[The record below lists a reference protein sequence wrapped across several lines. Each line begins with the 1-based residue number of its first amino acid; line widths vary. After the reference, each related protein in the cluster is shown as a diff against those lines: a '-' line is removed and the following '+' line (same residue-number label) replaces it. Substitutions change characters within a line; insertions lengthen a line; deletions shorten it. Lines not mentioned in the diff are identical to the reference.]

1 MAITTTGQLLRPG
14 RALYEQ
20 RRLYGS
26 NKKGAKKGKGSSK
39 KESEADEDSSPAEMT
54 LDMDKMA
61 EQMERSVGRL
71 AEELQAV
78 RAGRANPAILN
89 SVRVLLKGGSAPL
102 TDLAMVAVKDAQHLI
117 VIPNDTDTL
126 RPIETSI
133 RSADLGLNPRTEKDT
148 VIVPVPKS
156 TKESREKLLKSLGAM
171 AESARVHVRKHRQDA
186 MKRLKADGKQGMS
199 QDEIRTWEKDIQT
212 ATDKFAAKIEDQLKA
227 KQREI
232 ERA

>member
-1 MAITTTGQLLRPG
+1 
-14 RALYEQ
+14 
-20 RRLYGS
+20 
-26 NKKGAKKGKGSSK
+26 
-39 KESEADEDSSPAEMT
+39 
-54 LDMDKMA
+54 
-61 EQMERSVGRL
+61 
-71 AEELQAV
+71 
-78 RAGRANPAILN
+78 
-89 SVRVLLKGGSAPL
+89 
-102 TDLAMVAVKDAQHLI
+102 
-117 VIPNDTDTL
+117 
-126 RPIETSI
+126 TSI

-186 MKRLKADGKQGMS
+186 MKRLKADGKQGML